1 MRGTAYP
8 HIEID
13 ARGTSVIGGRPTRV
27 VDVALD
33 RLAYNWDAE
42 EIQRQHPHLG
52 LAQIYAALAFY
63 HDNKAEL
70 DAQIEAGL
78 QAAERIEESLGES
91 TVRRKLKARKLR
103 P

>member
-1 MRGTAYP
+1 MRATAYP

-13 ARGTSVIGGRPTRV
+13 ARGTAVIAGTPTRV
-27 VDVALD
+27 IDIALD

-70 DAQIEAGL
+70 DAQIDAGI
-78 QAAERIEESLGES
+78 QAAGKIEESLGES
-91 TVRRKLKARKLR
+91 GVRRKLRARKRR